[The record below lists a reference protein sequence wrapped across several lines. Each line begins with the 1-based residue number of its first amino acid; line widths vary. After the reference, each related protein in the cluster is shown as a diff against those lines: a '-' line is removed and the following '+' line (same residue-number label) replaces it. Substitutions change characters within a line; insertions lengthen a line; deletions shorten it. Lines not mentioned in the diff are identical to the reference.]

1 MHLEAPVPDPRELN
15 PNIPDDVAFM
25 VGRAMTKHPS
35 SRQPSASEFYVELG
49 TAAEAGYGT
58 DWESRSSLV
67 PLVGPAAAAAAAAG
81 AAVIPAVAGGIDASA
96 ADATPIATP
105 PVVGPAEQEG
115 AAVAAAPAA
124 PGAPAPPAPAAPAPP
139 ATPVGATPKRVRP
152 KLRLLRF
159 VLSMLVA
166 AGLVLGGIV
175 YGANH
180 GVLPTSLASGTS
192 GLPLVGSGVIGPL
205 TGSQAQTVSK
215 LVVAI
220 RKSVPQGQVRQTIR
234 LVVVI
239 AAIGAGVA
247 ILLLGV
253 RGLIRRM
260 GARRLARKGQKQKGK
275 VLVAALL
282 YMVAVIGLIVLPLAA
297 VADYLWNTP

>member
-1 MHLEAPVPDPRELN
+1 
-15 PNIPDDVAFM
+15 
-25 VGRAMTKHPS
+25 
-35 SRQPSASEFYVELG
+35 
-49 TAAEAGYGT
+49 
-58 DWESRSSLV
+58 
-67 PLVGPAAAAAAAAG
+67 
-81 AAVIPAVAGGIDASA
+81 
-96 ADATPIATP
+96 
-105 PVVGPAEQEG
+105 
-115 AAVAAAPAA
+115 
-124 PGAPAPPAPAAPAPP
+124 
-139 ATPVGATPKRVRP
+139 
-152 KLRLLRF
+152 
-159 VLSMLVA
+159 MLVA

-180 GVLPTSLASGTS
+180 GVLQTSLASGTS

-282 YMVAVIGLIVLPLAA
+282 YVVAVIGLIVLPLAA